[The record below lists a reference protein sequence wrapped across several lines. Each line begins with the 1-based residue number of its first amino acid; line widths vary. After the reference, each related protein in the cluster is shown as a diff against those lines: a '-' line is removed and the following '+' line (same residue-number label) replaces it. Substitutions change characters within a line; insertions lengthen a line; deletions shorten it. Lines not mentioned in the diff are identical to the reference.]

1 MIQGGST
8 DWATKLDAIVR
19 SPGSEIDDHEIFI
32 QTMRGALALSR
43 SNVELPDRLRMLLFL
58 VNGRRQVSEYRD
70 LLPRYR
76 GLTDAFDI
84 LMKKGLIKRRS
95 DPGY

>member
-1 MIQGGST
+1 
-8 DWATKLDAIVR
+8 
-19 SPGSEIDDHEIFI
+19 
-32 QTMRGALALSR
+32 
-43 SNVELPDRLRMLLFL
+43 MLLFL

-84 LMKKGLIKRRS
+84 LLKKGLIKRRN

>member
-19 SPGSEIDDHEIFI
+19 SPVSEIDDHEIFI

-70 LLPRYR
+70 LLPR

>member
-19 SPGSEIDDHEIFI
+19 SPVSEIDDHEIFI

-58 VNGRRQVSEYRD
+58 INGRRQVSEYRD

>member
-1 MIQGGST
+1 MLQDESAN
-8 DWATKLDAIVR
+8 WATRLDGLVNGQYVDIQ
-19 SPGSEIDDHEIFI
+19 DDDVFI

-43 SNVELPDRLRMLLFL
+43 GNVELPDRLRMLLFL
-58 VNGRRQVSEYRD
+58 INGRRKVSEYRE

-76 GLTDAFDI
+76 SLIDAFDM
-84 LMKKGLIKRRS
+84 LSKKGLIKRRD

>member
-8 DWATKLDAIVR
+8 DWATKLDALVNQQVVDIEDNEV
-19 SPGSEIDDHEIFI
+19 FV
-32 QTMRGALALSR
+32 QTMRGALVLSR
-43 SNVELPDRLRMLLFL
+43 GTAELPDRLRMLLFL
-58 VNGRRQVSEYRD
+58 INGRRQVQEYRD

-76 GLTDAFDI
+76 NLTDAFDM
-84 LMKKGLIKRRS
+84 LMKKGLIKRRT

>member
-19 SPGSEIDDHEIFI
+19 SPVSEIDDHEIFI

-95 DPGY
+95 NPGY